1 MKIYVETE
9 MKELPFNCKDCELCK
24 IIERRQC
31 DGGTFCY
38 CDWNGN
44 SRGVI
49 ENPHTCEKPKWCPL
63 RPEALTVNEL
73 SNYFH
78 CKTDIKV
85 ISGFNDKILC
95 KRFDKD
101 KHIEIGERE
110 VLEIWSEVEI
120 RNSIWGSYAKSI
132 ICVCV
137 HGGKEAKLDYE
148 KKNKVKE
155 DK

>member
-1 MKIYVETE
+1 M
-9 MKELPFNCKDCELCK
+9 
-24 IIERRQC
+24 
-31 DGGTFCY
+31 
-38 CDWNGN
+38 
-44 SRGVI
+44 
-49 ENPHTCEKPKWCPL
+49 
-63 RPEALTVNEL
+63 TVNEL
-73 SNYFH
+73 SNY
-78 CKTDIKV
+78 CKADIKV

-110 VLEIWSEVEI
+110 VLQIWSELEI
-120 RNSIWGSYAKSI
+120 HNSIWGNYAESI